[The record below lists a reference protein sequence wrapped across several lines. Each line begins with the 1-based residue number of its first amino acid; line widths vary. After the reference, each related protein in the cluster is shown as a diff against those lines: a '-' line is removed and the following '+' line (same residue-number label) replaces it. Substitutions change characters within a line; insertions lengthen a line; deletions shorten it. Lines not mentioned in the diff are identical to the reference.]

1 MVLLL
6 AAYMAGKLDA
16 EKVAVM
22 EVIEAVL
29 MVVYTVE
36 KMVELKG
43 GAMARQKVGMKE
55 ILSAAVMGLS

>member
-1 MVLLL
+1 
-6 AAYMAGKLDA
+6 MAGKSDA

-29 MVVYTVE
+29 MVVHTVE
-36 KMVELKG
+36 KLAELKG
-43 GAMARQKVGMKE
+43 DVMAQQKVGMKE